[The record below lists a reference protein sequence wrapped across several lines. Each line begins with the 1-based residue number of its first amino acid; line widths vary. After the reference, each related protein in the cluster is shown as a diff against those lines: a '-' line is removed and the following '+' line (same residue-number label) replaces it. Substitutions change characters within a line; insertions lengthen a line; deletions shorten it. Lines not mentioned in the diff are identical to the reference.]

1 MGFDY
6 VVMECYSMADGHFDA
21 MLDHVVMSVHSVVA
35 ACHPMLTEIMRA
47 IQALLHHYQATLMNL
62 DK

>member
-1 MGFDY
+1 M
-6 VVMECYSMADGHFDA
+6 MECYSMADGHFDA

-47 IQALLHHYQATLMNL
+47 IQALLHYQATLMNL
-62 DK
+62 DE